1 LMTLDDLHSIH
12 EHMLQQIKTNGG
24 RIDNIYYCTDID
36 NDSSNRKPQPGMGLQ
51 ARKDFPQIDFRKSIM
66 IGNKLTDMQFGRT
79 LGSKT
84 VFIATSDPETPFP
97 HPLIDARFN
106 NLLEFAM
113 KFVH

>member
-1 LMTLDDLHSIH
+1 
-12 EHMLQQIKTNGG
+12 
-24 RIDNIYYCTDID
+24 
-36 NDSSNRKPQPGMGLQ
+36 LQ
-51 ARKDFPQIDFRKSIM
+51 AQKDFPQIDFHKSIM
-66 IGNKLTDMQFGRT
+66 LGNKLTDMQFGRT